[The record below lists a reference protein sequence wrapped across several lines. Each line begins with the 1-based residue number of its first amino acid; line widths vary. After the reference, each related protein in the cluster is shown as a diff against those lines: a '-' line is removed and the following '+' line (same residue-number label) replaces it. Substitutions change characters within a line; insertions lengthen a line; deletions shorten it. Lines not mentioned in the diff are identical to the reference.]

1 MHPIRASFVT
11 ASFTLLSLSFGCV
24 ADGKS
29 AALVHPND
37 EARFSYGV
45 GFDLGTKVSAGL
57 AEDGMTANADLV
69 RRGFDDGLAGRTP
82 AIPEEEMDRVL
93 RAVHREL
100 SERGA
105 RREYR
110 DDPQFRALADRNAA
124 SSDAQIR
131 AFAARPAVRNL
142 EEGVYAIAE
151 ANGAGPVIGDGFVA
165 VADWSVRTADGDEVY
180 TGKGE
185 RLDPRNMMPVPGR
198 TLARMRAGD
207 RWSVAFAPAQA
218 YGLAGDPPTVGPNEA
233 IFVDIS
239 VISIE
244 PRKATR

>member
-1 MHPIRASFVT
+1 MNPIRAIVVT
-11 ASFTLLSLSFGCV
+11 ASLTILSFSFGCA

-29 AALVHPND
+29 APLVDPND

-69 RRGFDDGLAGRTP
+69 RRGFEDGLAGRAP

-100 SERGA
+100 AERGA

-110 DDPQFRALADRNAA
+110 DDPEFRALADRNAA
-124 SSDAQIR
+124 SSEAQIR
-131 AFAARPAVRNL
+131 AFAARPGARNL

-151 ANGAGPVIGDGFVA
+151 ANGAGPVVGDGFVA
-165 VADWSVRTADGDEVY
+165 IADWSVRTADGDSVY
-180 TGKGE
+180 SGKGE
-185 RLDPRNMMPVPGR
+185 RLDPRTMMPVPGR
-198 TLARMRAGD
+198 TLAGMRAGD

-239 VISIE
+239 VISLE